1 MKNTSNLAIIPLL
14 LFLVACGSA
23 SIKTKHFSTLDE
35 SSTKVIDEVVIIPV
49 KIVVKESGIGTLEKL
64 PERSLLATKIVQE
77 ELENVLK
84 ELNVK
89 RIIKLEAN
97 SDEEIEKLDEYIGL
111 YERVASS
118 AQFTMTAGKAWKHKT
133 EKGADYT
140 LGEDIQFVKDKTGVN
155 RAIFVYGE
163 DIVTS
168 AGKKAL
174 AVLAIM
180 GGFGVNPGGIAVLH
194 LGIVNLNDGS
204 LLWSNTIAN
213 QSMSLDNKKSVR
225 SAILETLQ
233 ESPFTVKKI
242 N

>member
-1 MKNTSNLAIIPLL
+1 MRKTSVVATIPIL

-23 SIKTKHFSTLDE
+23 SIKTKHYSTLDN
-35 SSTKVIDEVVIIPV
+35 SNPKAIDEIVIIPV
-49 KIVVKESGIGTLEKL
+49 KIIVKESGVGTLEKL
-64 PERSLLATKIVQE
+64 PERSLLATKIVQQ

-84 ELNVK
+84 ELDVTKIVK
-89 RIIKLEAN
+89 LDN
-97 SDEEIEKLDEYIGL
+97 GSDEETVKLEEYIGL
-111 YERVASS
+111 YERVATS

-140 LGEDIQFVKDKTGVN
+140 LGENIKFLKDKTGVD

-174 AVLAIM
+174 AVLAMI
-180 GGFGVNPGGIAVLH
+180 GGIGVNPGGIAVLH
-194 LGIVNLNDGS
+194 LGVVDLNDGS

-213 QSMSLDNKKSVR
+213 QSMSLDNKKSVHA
-225 SAILETLQ
+225 AILETLQ
-233 ESPFTVKKI
+233 ESPFIIK
-242 N
+242 NSN